1 MIANS
6 FLLRQPIEA
15 YSFYLLAALH
25 SAILDWED
33 SAWVWLHT

>member
-1 MIANS
+1 MTAKG

-15 YSFYLLAALH
+15 YSSYPLAALH
-25 SAILDWED
+25 SVILDRED